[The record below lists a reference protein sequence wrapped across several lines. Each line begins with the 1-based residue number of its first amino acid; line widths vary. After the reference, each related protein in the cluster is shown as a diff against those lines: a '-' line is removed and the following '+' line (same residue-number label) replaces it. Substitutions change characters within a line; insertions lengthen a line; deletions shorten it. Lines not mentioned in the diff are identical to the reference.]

1 MHGFGFDITFMNTW
15 RDDQLQ
21 ALLDTRSDAEFFQ
34 RMAQA
39 ARELGFDYCAYG
51 MRLPLPVAAP
61 QLLMLNNYST
71 DWQQR
76 YAQEDYLSVDPTVAH
91 GTRSVLPLVW
101 SEPVFAEARPFWEDA
116 RGHGLRV
123 GWSQPCHDGRGVAGL
138 LTLARSHEPLS
149 EAELRHNAYRM
160 VWLGQAAHEV
170 LSARLMERT
179 APQAAIRLTRREAEI
194 LRWTADGATSA
205 QVSERL
211 HITERTVNFHIN
223 NVLLKL
229 EAPNKTAGVV
239 KALRLGLI

>member
-1 MHGFGFDITFMNTW
+1 MNTW
-15 RDDQLQ
+15 REDQLQ
-21 ALLDTRSDAEFFQ
+21 ALLDSRSDEELFT
-34 RMAQA
+34 RMAHT

-51 MRLPLPVAAP
+51 MRLPLPIAAP
-61 QLLMLNNYST
+61 QVVMLNNYST
-71 DWQQR
+71 EWQQR
-76 YAQEDYLSVDPTVAH
+76 YDQEDYLAVDPTVAH
-91 GTRSVLPLVW
+91 GSRSVMPLVW
-101 SEPVFAEARPFWEDA
+101 SEPVFKDARHFWEDA
-116 RGHGLRV
+116 RAHGLRV
-123 GWSQPCHDGRGVAGL
+123 GWSQPCHDSRGVAGL

-149 EAELRHNAYRM
+149 ESELQHNAYRM

-170 LSARLMERT
+170 LSARLMAR
-179 APQAAIRLTRREAEI
+179 AGPQAAIRLTRREAEI

-205 QVSERL
+205 QVSDRL

>member
-1 MHGFGFDITFMNTW
+1 MNIW
-15 RDDQLQ
+15 REDQLQ
-21 ALLDTRSDAEFFQ
+21 ALRDTGSDDAFFS
-34 RMAQA
+34 RMAEA

-61 QLLMLNNYST
+61 RVLMLNNYSA

-101 SEPVFAEARPFWEDA
+101 SEPMFAQARAFWEDA
-116 RGHGLRV
+116 RAHGLRV

-149 EAELRHNAYRM
+149 ETELQHNASRM

-170 LSARLMERT
+170 LSARLLHRA
-179 APQAAIRLTRREAEI
+179 APQATLRLTRREAEI

-205 QVSERL
+205 QVSDRL

-229 EAPNKTAGVV
+229 DVPNKTAGVV